1 MQLFYCVDLPA
12 ATSCV
17 LGFSHLPFPPFFFL
31 FLLWTYQQPLRGFLG
46 FPTFLFLFFFLVFV
60 ASSCKGH
67 SVFTLIDFVVLSHA
81 KGTNTT
87 PTVLPNSF
95 KQGGGRYAT
104 PKAGAEIL
112 QPTWCKNIL
121 SKAGAEIIHPRR
133 GQEYDNHR
141 GAKYLK
147 EGGGRNT
154 TPTVLHCVE
163 I

>member
-1 MQLFYCVDLPA
+1 M
-12 ATSCV
+12 
-17 LGFSHLPFPPFFFL
+17 
-31 FLLWTYQQPLRGFLG
+31 WTYQQPLRVFLG
-46 FPTFLFLFFFLVFV
+46 FPTFPSPLFFFFSFCGLTSSHFVGSWVFPPSFFFFVFV

-121 SKAGAEIIHPRR
+121 SKAGAEILHPRR

>member
-1 MQLFYCVDLPA
+1 MCSWVFPPSL
-12 ATSCV
+12 
-17 LGFSHLPFPPFFFL
+17 PPFFFFFSFCGL
-31 FLLWTYQQPLRGFLG
+31 TSSHFVGSWV
-46 FPTFLFLFFFLVFV
+46 FPPSFFSFFFLVFV

-121 SKAGAEIIHPRR
+121 SKAGTEILHPRR

>member
-1 MQLFYCVDLPA
+1 MKRFLLAADALIKFMQLFYCVDLPA
-12 ATSCV
+12 ATSWV
-17 LGFSHLPFPPFFFL
+17 LGFSHLPFFI
-31 FLLWTYQQPLRGFLG
+31 
-46 FPTFLFLFFFLVFV
+46 FFLVFV

-121 SKAGAEIIHPRR
+121 SKAGAEILHPRR